1 MHLDVQNASHARTDR
16 ASFFRSPAD
25 IDSLALQAS
34 PEPKHVL
41 EQLGPPP
48 FRKTSFP
55 MMGFLASVDEH
66 VAAHVS
72 PTPGDPRP
80 TASSS

>member
-1 MHLDVQNASHARTDR
+1 MSELQTTPFSSPRR
-16 ASFFRSPAD
+16 AEFFRAGSDVDLLSSVSPP
-25 IDSLALQAS
+25 QA
-34 PEPKHVL
+34 KHVL

-55 MMGFLASVDEH
+55 MMGFLASVYEH

-72 PTPGDPRP
+72 SGKP
-80 TASSS
+80 

>member
-1 MHLDVQNASHARTDR
+1 MHDVTLQPPKYTDR

-25 IDSLALQAS
+25 IDALALQAS
-34 PEPKHVL
+34 AEPKHVL

-55 MMGFLASVDEH
+55 MMGFLASVYEH

-72 PTPGDPRP
+72 ATPGDPRP